1 MLIFKS
7 LSWITVILWM
17 AFIFNLSSQ
26 EVEKSNQLSTGVT
39 EVIVETIEKVAP
51 NADLDM
57 KSINHKVRKNAHFFA
72 YLVLGILVMNV
83 IRRSGVHVYKSIVL
97 ATAVCVIYAISDEI
111 HQLFAP
117 CRGGQVKDIIID
129 SAGVIAGIGIYLTMS
144 RIIKRK
150 QKHLVLSRLLI

>member
-26 EVEKSNQLSTGVT
+26 EVEKSNKLSTGVT

-51 NADLDM
+51 NADLDV

-72 YLVLGILVMNV
+72 YLALGILVMNA
-83 IRRSGVHVYKSIVL
+83 IRRSGVHLYKSIVL

-111 HQLFAP
+111 HQLFVSG
-117 CRGGQVKDIIID
+117 RGGQVKDVIID

-150 QKHLVLSRLLI
+150 